1 MKSHFNPFPE
11 WALTDVMMKSVG
23 SRNFPSSSHRGA
35 GWGPLCTMQFKVPL
49 CTMHYTGSF
58 PICMPSHHFSINT
71 SCSIRKVRMSYKES
85 VGMVLVRGW
94 VRLVS
99 GINHVEYKI
108 LDRWSRKKAGARLQC
123 DRGFAQAVDAHQSVP
138 VTWVFT
144 YFVNMQICSLVL
156 LECS

>member
-1 MKSHFNPFPE
+1 
-11 WALTDVMMKSVG
+11 
-23 SRNFPSSSHRGA
+23 
-35 GWGPLCTMQFKVPL
+35 
-49 CTMHYTGSF
+49 
-58 PICMPSHHFSINT
+58 
-71 SCSIRKVRMSYKES
+71 
-85 VGMVLVRGW
+85 MVLVRGW

>member
-1 MKSHFNPFPE
+1 
-11 WALTDVMMKSVG
+11 
-23 SRNFPSSSHRGA
+23 
-35 GWGPLCTMQFKVPL
+35 
-49 CTMHYTGSF
+49 
-58 PICMPSHHFSINT
+58 MPSHHFSINT

-123 DRGFAQAVDAHQSVP
+123 DRGFVQAVDAYQSVP

-144 YFVNMQICSLVL
+144 YL
-156 LECS
+156 

>member
-1 MKSHFNPFPE
+1 
-11 WALTDVMMKSVG
+11 
-23 SRNFPSSSHRGA
+23 
-35 GWGPLCTMQFKVPL
+35 
-49 CTMHYTGSF
+49 
-58 PICMPSHHFSINT
+58 MPSHHFSINT

-108 LDRWSRKKAGARLQC
+108 LDRWGRKKAEARLQC
-123 DRGFAQAVDAHQSVP
+123 DRGFAQAVDAYQSVP

-144 YFVNMQICSLVL
+144 YL
-156 LECS
+156 